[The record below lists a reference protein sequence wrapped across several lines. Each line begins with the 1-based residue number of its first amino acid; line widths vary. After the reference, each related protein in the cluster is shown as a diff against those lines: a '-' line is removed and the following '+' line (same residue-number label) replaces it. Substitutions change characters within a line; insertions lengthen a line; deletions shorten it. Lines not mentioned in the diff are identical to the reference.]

1 MVPYSIGERRGKDF
15 CQKTFLSYA
24 FYRFLFI
31 GEAISFHFCL
41 NLLDFCKFLISIVVF
56 YKLFFIIR
64 LFCMCCANSIFCNRQ
79 INHAVILNK

>member
-56 YKLFFIIR
+56 Y
-64 LFCMCCANSIFCNRQ
+64 
-79 INHAVILNK
+79 